1 MRKFRNSLAAAVVL
15 AVPALLAASEGLEV
29 PEALEK
35 TVSLEGLTGVSF
47 FFAQAYN
54 ENTWL
59 YALYCT
65 LTMAGVGMLIAL
77 LTDVILKV
85 IGMEVHKIEHR
96 E

>member
-1 MRKFRNSLAAAVVL
+1 MWKFRNGLAAAILL
-15 AVPALLAASEGLEV
+15 AIPALLAASEGLEV

-35 TVSLEGLTGVSF
+35 TVPLEGLTGISF

-54 ENTWL
+54 DNAWL
-59 YALYCT
+59 YAGYCT
-65 LTMAGVGMLIAL
+65 ATMAAVGVIIAL
-77 LTDVILKV
+77 VTDMILKV